1 MDRRLQSP
9 AVGAT
14 IPKLPMGDDAIERQ
28 ADAFLKASEPLPVC
42 PGTPICKYYELAE
55 LYLQKGIE

>member
-1 MDRRLQSP
+1 
-9 AVGAT
+9 
-14 IPKLPMGDDAIERQ
+14 MGDDAIERQ